1 MGKIVQLIQTLL
13 MLMMMRR
20 RLEREDATSVNVYIT
35 LEDDAFY
42 HLGQIQKME
51 SQDIRQLKFEEP
63 FA

>member
-1 MGKIVQLIQTLL
+1 
-13 MLMMMRR
+13 MRR
-20 RLEREDATSVNVYIT
+20 RLEREDTTSVNVCIT

-42 HLGQIQKME
+42 HLGQMQKME